1 MSNDKK
7 QIKQF
12 KLVDVNISNGITF
25 TVLLN
30 EKEMVQHHFELNQIS
45 KIFGGNK

>member
-1 MSNDKK
+1 MSNKQ

-12 KLVDVNISNGITF
+12 KLVDVHIRNGITF

-45 KIFGGNK
+45 KTYGGNK